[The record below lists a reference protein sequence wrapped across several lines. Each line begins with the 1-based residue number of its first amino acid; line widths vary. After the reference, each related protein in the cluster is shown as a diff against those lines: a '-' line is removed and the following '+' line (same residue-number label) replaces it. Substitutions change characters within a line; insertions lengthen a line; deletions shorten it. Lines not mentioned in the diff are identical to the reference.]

1 MRARRV
7 VRLRRYLVAGLLIWL
22 PLGATIVV
30 FRLLLS
36 LMDQLL
42 FWLPADYRPEA
53 LIGFPVPGLDAALA
67 FVLAVAVLLGTG
79 VLGAN
84 FFGRRMLHSYEG
96 FMQRIPF
103 VRLVYGAVKKFAAV
117 LLNESGSS
125 FKKVLLVQYPRKGV
139 YRVALQTSED
149 VPELKAATGL
159 SLITAFIPTSPNAA
173 SGFVVFVPREEAIE
187 LEMTVED
194 ALKMIVSL
202 GVVVPEWHPL
212 HPVRQVPAVGAAA
225 AVGAAL
231 ATNSKNRD

>member
-1 MRARRV
+1 
-7 VRLRRYLVAGLLIWL
+7 
-22 PLGATIVV
+22 
-30 FRLLLS
+30 
-36 LMDQLL
+36 
-42 FWLPADYRPEA
+42 
-53 LIGFPVPGLDAALA
+53 
-67 FVLAVAVLLGTG
+67 
-79 VLGAN
+79 
-84 FFGRRMLHSYEG
+84 
-96 FMQRIPF
+96 
-103 VRLVYGAVKKFAAV
+103 
-117 LLNESGSS
+117 
-125 FKKVLLVQYPRKGV
+125 
-139 YRVALQTSED
+139 